1 MDDFDTE
8 EIFTNESIQNE
19 TIPNEP
25 IQDETENEES
35 ILKQIDRKL
44 TLKFMKEVK
53 TSRTYIFGL
62 DNYIKVKEDRNEFI
76 KNLKKSLGTSVI
88 EKEAESGQAYGFA
101 GDHVKYIYEYIVKKN
116 ICPIHEI
123 KK

>member
-8 EIFTNESIQNE
+8 QIVSNETNEINEFNEFNNTQNE
-19 TIPNEP
+19 
-25 IQDETENEES
+25 EN
-35 ILKQIDRKL
+35 ILKQIDRKI

-62 DNYIKVKEDRNEFI
+62 DNYIKIKEDKNNFI

-88 EKEAESGQAYGFA
+88 EKETNIGKAYGFA
-101 GDHVKYIYEYIVKKN
+101 GDHMKYIYDYIVKKN